1 MLIKNAFKIH
11 VEVLFRLC
19 SQSTT
24 KWSRQNTK
32 LSCLFPYT
40 VWRKHYDTN
49 FTSTV
54 EFAPK
59 LPSANVSK
67 VLPKFFSLKNEVTEE
82 LALDVRGE
90 YLGSHIRGF
99 VEEFGIG
106 LIGLEGV
113 KRRVR
118 GVALNLLIG
127 LVRERMGLLCVG
139 GLLGVGRFHMSF
151 TGSPGTGKTLVAG
164 RLSSLLCQLGVLEKG
179 HLVVAARE
187 DLVGQ
192 YIGHTAPKVRAVFR
206 RAEGGVLFLDAAY
219 SLYRPANARDFGVE
233 VVEMLLQYMEG
244 CGVGFVVVFAGYK
257 PPMQLFFKC
266 NPGLA
271 SRVSTHIDFPAY
283 TTLELMLLVD
293 LFCSERNYVIN
304 RWLLVLLWIY
314 FDFEKDCSSFANARA
329 VELLVGRLIL
339 SHARRLFRG
348 LNVEREVTK
357 GLLTTLTGED
367 LLALLSE

>member
-1 MLIKNAFKIH
+1 
-11 VEVLFRLC
+11 V
-19 SQSTT
+19 
-24 KWSRQNTK
+24 
-32 LSCLFPYT
+32 
-40 VWRKHYDTN
+40 
-49 FTSTV
+49 
-54 EFAPK
+54 
-59 LPSANVSK
+59 NVSK
-67 VLPKFFSLKNEVTEE
+67 VLPKSLSLKKKVAPE
-82 LALDVRGE
+82 LSLSVRDE
-90 YLGSHIRGF
+90 YLGSQIRGS

-127 LVRERMGLLCVG
+127 FVRERMGLLCVE
-139 GLLGVGRFHMSF
+139 GLRGVGRFHMSF
-151 TGSPGTGKTLVAG
+151 TGSPGTGKSLVAG
-164 RLSSLLCQLGVLEKG
+164 RLSSLLCKLGVLEKG

-233 VVEMLLQYMEG
+233 VVDMLLQYMEN

-293 LFCSERNYVIN
+293 LLCSERNYVID
-304 RWLLVLLWIY
+304 RWLSVLLWIY
-314 FDFEKDCSSFANARA
+314 FDFEKDCSSFANARV
-329 VELLVGRLIL
+329 VEFLVARLIL

-348 LNVEREVTK
+348 LDAEVELKK
-357 GLLTTLTGED
+357 GLLITLTGED
-367 LLALLSE
+367 LLTLFSE